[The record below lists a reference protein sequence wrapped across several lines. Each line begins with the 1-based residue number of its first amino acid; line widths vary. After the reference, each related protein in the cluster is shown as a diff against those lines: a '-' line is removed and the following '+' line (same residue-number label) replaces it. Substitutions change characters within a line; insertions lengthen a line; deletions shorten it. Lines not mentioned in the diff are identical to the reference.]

1 MSKMQKIWLCRKC
14 DNSAK
19 LSSSQIKIDCC
30 CASGNKVLQYY
41 VFNCFFS
48 ITYCR
53 NFIKIG
59 ITFEMMLIQI
69 TFIPLLHSSFTSVN
83 ITNSKV
89 LEQTLITCV
98 YFTLFDSVRFFFS
111 LPLSLSFVQRQTAQS
126 YTNTHS
132 SSSVKIKRNLFYKM
146 KPLENYI
153 HLNHIILIR
162 CEIRS
167 LRPNAEI
174 ADFQSYFHFLVAL
187 HRRLEQIFP
196 FAK

>member
-1 MSKMQKIWLCRKC
+1 MQVAIRCY
-14 DNSAK
+14 N
-19 LSSSQIKIDCC
+19 IT
-30 CASGNKVLQYY
+30 
-41 VFNCFFS
+41 FS
-48 ITYCR
+48 IAFSRLLIAEILLKLALLLKWCW
-53 NFIKIG
+53 FISHLYPCYIHHLHRLTLQIQKYLNKHWLHAYILLY
-59 ITFEMMLIQI
+59 LIP
-69 TFIPLLHSSFTSVN
+69 FGFSS
-83 ITNSKV
+83 
-89 LEQTLITCV
+89 
-98 YFTLFDSVRFFFS
+98 
-111 LPLSLSFVQRQTAQS
+111 LSLSFVQRQTGQS